1 MKKFFCVLLVIVL
14 LLTSSAALAASV
26 PQPVLDARES
36 TVHIKVDV
44 ENGYSTGSGFAIG
57 TDTPVEYII
66 TNYHVID
73 EMTGACMISFGNYTV
88 VNATV
93 AVSLPDRDLAILK
106 LDEPISS
113 MKPLPLYSG
122 EPSALAGEQVYALGF
137 PGVAD
142 DLFER
147 SNSVRDDVTMTDGI
161 ISAVKP
167 SYSFGTGERT
177 VTGLQIN
184 VALNHGNSGGP
195 LVNGEGIVVGVNTIG
210 SAVDSNLNGAVC
222 ISELLSTLDAKGI
235 SYLSSASP
243 VASATA
249 KNPWLIPAVIAAAV
263 CAAVVILL
271 AVRRRKKTRGNFVAL
286 NTYLAES
293 NGKMGYDMTVYT
305 LSPLFTQLK
314 KAHENGQCLLGIY
327 PENIR
332 FYPEAGR
339 AMLIP
344 PKKQALCMGYSAPE
358 QYKEI
363 PQTGPWT
370 DVYQLGALFYRML
383 TGVRLADV
391 MTRAEGDAETTRNI
405 EALALV
411 PAKKEALLQA
421 VSLNRSE
428 RFVDIGAF
436 LEALEIKATEAV
448 PDLKS
453 FSVQKK
459 TRKKM
464 SSKKKRRIFIFSITG
479 CAIAIICI
487 FTGLFITTNN
497 QAYQYLENKNYAQA
511 YQTISKLPELTEDIT
526 NIKRISEAGMLLE
539 GGQYEEV
546 HNLLEGLEHYD
557 MAQVIMNALYTQ
569 EKASEF
575 QQVYDL
581 ILNGNFNES
590 KALYKEFLEKYNIE
604 SNSEEWKELEY
615 QRGTAYFTAKNYLSA
630 EIIFSGIEDY
640 SDARD
645 KAKECIVTA
654 AVAYANNGDFLLALS
669 ALEEY
674 KNESDLQSLV
684 AEITEAI
691 YQTGYKTIR
700 QSNYTEANRY
710 FSAIP
715 DYKDSRDYLNLL
727 DKVLLR
733 LPTEYNEYY
742 EALTQIEEL
751 GFLPNAD
758 KFR

>member
-1 MKKFFCVLLVIVL
+1 MKKFFCALLVIVL

-73 EMTGACMISFGNYTV
+73 EMTGACMVSFGNYTV

-235 SYLSSASP
+235 SYLASASP
-243 VASATA
+243 EASAIT

-271 AVRRRKKTRGNFVAL
+271 VVRRRKKTRGNFVAL

-293 NGKMGYDMTVYT
+293 SGKMGYDMTVYT

-314 KAHENGQCLLGIY
+314 KAHENGKCLLGIY

-405 EALALV
+405 EALALA
-411 PAKKEALLQA
+411 PAKKEALLRA

-428 RFVDIGAF
+428 RFVDIGTF
-436 LEALEIKATEAV
+436 LEALEIKVTEAV

-459 TRKKM
+459 TRKKLTKKAKGFIAAAICAASLFCVLFSYWTVNRNAQNEAIHLLNQQNFTEAERLLDSIPDFIEPSIPQLKKLAHAGVLYESGDYETALTAFEALGDYSFAPQMIEKIYQKFDSDYREQITELEEILSFQGLEAAYEQLSGLDLSGM
-464 SSKKKRRIFIFSITG
+464 SESLKQEYYETAANCYEAGEIENSVL
-479 CAIAIICI
+479 
-487 FTGLFITTNN
+487 LFI
-497 QAYQYLENKNYAQA
+497 
-511 YQTISKLPELTEDIT
+511 
-526 NIKRISEAGMLLE
+526 LLE
-539 GGQYEEV
+539 
-546 HNLLEGLEHYD
+546 
-557 MAQVIMNALYTQ
+557 
-569 EKASEF
+569 
-575 QQVYDL
+575 
-581 ILNGNFNES
+581 
-590 KALYKEFLEKYNIE
+590 
-604 SNSEEWKELEY
+604 
-615 QRGTAYFTAKNYLSA
+615 
-630 EIIFSGIEDY
+630 
-640 SDARD
+640 
-645 KAKECIVTA
+645 
-654 AVAYANNGDFLLALS
+654 
-669 ALEEY
+669 
-674 KNESDLQSLV
+674 
-684 AEITEAI
+684 
-691 YQTGYKTIR
+691 
-700 QSNYTEANRY
+700 
-710 FSAIP
+710 
-715 DYKDSRDYLNLL
+715 DYKDSASRSISIAAEFARKWIDDYNYVRAYGVLAPLADNDEISKLMNEL
-727 DKVLLR
+727 MPLVNERGWLTGNDGYIDYDKGHWEGR
-733 LPTEYNEYY
+733 TWIP
-742 EALTQIEEL
+742 
-751 GFLPNAD
+751 D
-758 KFR
+758 